1 MYILSEIY
9 NYIISLILLKVA
21 TLSKS
26 FSVGKQTFFEGSV
39 VKSVGFGVGWCGER
53 KKHPISEGESIM
65 NKLKSNLVGFLLIPL
80 LLLSGCT
87 PIGNQTAS
95 MTFIY
100 MATTFLAFLLLIG
113 YFFSIKKK
121 EKWFYVLFTSV
132 FVVNI
137 GYLMLSVSDTLDMA
151 LWANRIAYLG
161 SVFLPLS
168 MLKTIQ
174 EISKLKYPKWV
185 NAVLIGISAVVFLIA
200 ASPGWLDIY
209 YKSVTLETIGG
220 VSVLNKEYGSW
231 HSIYLFYLLGYFT
244 MMIATMVY
252 AIVTKKIESTS
263 HAIIILVA
271 VFVNIFVWLLEQLVK
286 IDFEILSI
294 SYIITELFLISV
306 YLMIQNQEKL
316 IAALK
321 AQTITTPQTVS
332 SDLKKDS
339 KEFIEHC
346 KFIVEQLPKLT
357 PTERSIYDCY
367 LAGKSTKEVL
377 SELSIMEN
385 TLKFHN
391 KNLYSKLGVTSR
403 KQLIEYA
410 KAILASTAKE
420 D

>member
-1 MYILSEIY
+1 M
-9 NYIISLILLKVA
+9 
-21 TLSKS
+21 
-26 FSVGKQTFFEGSV
+26 
-39 VKSVGFGVGWCGER
+39 
-53 KKHPISEGESIM
+53 H
-65 NKLKSNLVGFLLIPL
+65 KLKFNLLGFLLLPL

-87 PIGNQTAS
+87 PIGNKTAS
-95 MTFIY
+95 MTIIY
-100 MATTFLAFLLLIG
+100 IATAFLSFLLLIG

-121 EKWFYVLFTSV
+121 ENWFYVLFTSV
-132 FVVNI
+132 LVVNI
-137 GYLMLSVSDTLDMA
+137 GYMMLAMSDTLDIA

-174 EISKLKYPKWV
+174 KISKLKYPKWV
-185 NAVLIGISAVVFLIA
+185 NGVLISISSVVFLIA

-231 HSIYLFYLLGYFT
+231 HIIYLFYLLGYFT
-244 MMIATMVY
+244 IMIATTIY
-252 AIVTKKIESTS
+252 AIVKKKIESTS
-263 HAIIILVA
+263 HSIIILVA
-271 VFVNIFVWLLEQLVK
+271 VFVNILVWLTEQLVR

-321 AQTITTPQTVS
+321 AQTVTTSQTAS
-332 SDLKKDS
+332 SDLNRNS
-339 KEFIEHC
+339 KEFALHC

-357 PTERSIYDCY
+357 PTERSIYNCY
-367 LAGKSTKEVL
+367 LDGKSTKEVL

-410 KAILASTAKE
+410 KAILASDVKE

>member
-1 MYILSEIY
+1 M
-9 NYIISLILLKVA
+9 N
-21 TLSKS
+21 LSKS
-26 FSVGKQTFFEGSV
+26 N
-39 VKSVGFGVGWCGER
+39 
-53 KKHPISEGESIM
+53 M
-65 NKLKSNLVGFLLIPL
+65 LVFLLLPL
-80 LLLSGCT
+80 LFLSGCT
-87 PIGNQTAS
+87 PIGNKTAS

-100 MATTFLAFLLLIG
+100 MTTTFLAFLLLIG

-121 EKWFYVLFTSV
+121 EKWFYVLFSSV
-132 FVVNI
+132 LVVNT
-137 GYLMLSVSDTLDMA
+137 GYLLLSVSDSLDMA

-168 MLKTIQ
+168 MLRTIQ
-174 EISKLKYPKWV
+174 KISKFNYPKWLSS
-185 NAVLIGISAVVFLIA
+185 VLIGVSAIVFFIA

-220 VSVLNKEYGSW
+220 VSVLNKEYGPWPSV
-231 HSIYLFYLLGYFT
+231 YFFYLLGYFS
-244 MMIATMVY
+244 MMIATTIY
-252 AIVTKKIESTS
+252 AITKKKIESTS

-271 VFVNIFVWLLEQLVK
+271 VFVNILVWLFEQLVR

-294 SYIITELFLISV
+294 SYIITELFMISV

-321 AQTITTPQTVS
+321 SQTITTPQTAS
-332 SDLKKDS
+332 SELKKDS

-346 KFIVEQLPKLT
+346 KFMVEQLPKLT
-357 PTERSIYDCY
+357 PTERSIYNCY

-410 KAILASTAKE
+410 KAIQTYSDK
-420 D
+420 DNQI

>member
-1 MYILSEIY
+1 
-9 NYIISLILLKVA
+9 
-21 TLSKS
+21 
-26 FSVGKQTFFEGSV
+26 
-39 VKSVGFGVGWCGER
+39 
-53 KKHPISEGESIM
+53 M
-65 NKLKSNLVGFLLIPL
+65 NKLKSNLISFLLMPI

-87 PIGNQTAS
+87 PIGNKTAS

-100 MATTFLAFLLLIG
+100 MTTTFLAFLLLLG

-132 FVVNI
+132 FVVNL
-137 GYLMLSVSDTLDMA
+137 GYLMLSMSSTLDMA

-168 MLKTIQ
+168 MLKAIQ
-174 EISKLKYPKWV
+174 KISKLKYAKWV
-185 NAVLIGISAVVFLIA
+185 NVVLIGVSAVVFFIA

-209 YKSVTLETIGG
+209 YKSATLETING
-220 VSVLNKEYGSW
+220 VSVLKKEYGAW

-244 MMIATMVY
+244 MMIATTVY
-252 AIVTKKIESTS
+252 AIVKKKIEATS
-263 HAIIILVA
+263 HAIMIIVA
-271 VFVNIFVWLLEQLVK
+271 VFVNILVWLIEQLVR

-294 SYIITELFLISV
+294 SYIITEIFLLSV

-321 AQTITTPQTVS
+321 AQTITTPQTAS

-346 KFIVEQLPKLT
+346 KFIIEQLPKLT
-357 PTERSIYDCY
+357 PTERAIYDCY

>member
-1 MYILSEIY
+1 
-9 NYIISLILLKVA
+9 
-21 TLSKS
+21 
-26 FSVGKQTFFEGSV
+26 
-39 VKSVGFGVGWCGER
+39 
-53 KKHPISEGESIM
+53 M
-65 NKLKSNLVGFLLIPL
+65 NKLKSNLIGFLLMPI

-87 PIGNQTAS
+87 PIGNKTAS

-100 MATTFLAFLLLIG
+100 MTTTFLAFLLLLG

-137 GYLMLSVSDTLDMA
+137 GYLMLSMSSTLDMA

-168 MLKTIQ
+168 MLKAIQ
-174 EISKLKYPKWV
+174 KISKLKYAKWV
-185 NAVLIGISAVVFLIA
+185 NVVLIGVSAVVFFIA

-209 YKSVTLETIGG
+209 YKSVTLETIDG
-220 VSVLNKEYGSW
+220 VSVLNKEYGAW
-231 HSIYLFYLLGYFT
+231 HSVYLFYLLGYFT
-244 MMIATMVY
+244 MMIATTVY
-252 AIVTKKIESTS
+252 AIVKKKIEATS
-263 HAIIILVA
+263 HAIMIIVA
-271 VFVNIFVWLLEQLVK
+271 VFVNILVWLIEQLVR

-294 SYIITELFLISV
+294 SYIITEIFLLSV
-306 YLMIQNQEKL
+306 YMMIQNQEKL

-321 AQTITTPQTVS
+321 AQTITTPQTAS

-367 LAGKSTKEVL
+367 LDGKSTKEVL
-377 SELSIMEN
+377 AELSIMEN

>member
-1 MYILSEIY
+1 MFKNKSLLP
-9 NYIISLILLKVA
+9 IIFL
-21 TLSKS
+21 
-26 FSVGKQTFFEGSV
+26 F
-39 VKSVGFGVGWCGER
+39 
-53 KKHPISEGESIM
+53 P
-65 NKLKSNLVGFLLIPL
+65 LLI
-80 LLLSGCT
+80 LSGCT
-87 PIGNQTAS
+87 PIGEKSAS
-95 MTFIY
+95 ITFIY
-100 MATTFLAFLLLIG
+100 MATTLCAFLLLVG
-113 YFFSIKKK
+113 YYFSIKKK
-121 EKWFYVLFTSV
+121 ETWFYILFSSVL
-132 FVVNI
+132 VVNI
-137 GYLMLSVSDTLDMA
+137 GYFMLSTANTLNFA
-151 LWANRIAYLG
+151 LWANRVAYLG

-174 EISKLKYPKWV
+174 KISKLKYPKWV
-185 NAVLIGISAVVFLIA
+185 NGVLIGISVIVFLIA

-209 YKSVTLETIGG
+209 YKSVTLENVGG

-231 HSIYLFYLLGYFT
+231 HSIYLFYLLGHFA
-244 MMIATMVY
+244 MMIATTIY
-252 AIVTKKIESTS
+252 AIIKKKIDSVS

-271 VFVNIFVWLLEQLVK
+271 VFVNISVWLLEQLVK

-294 SYIITELFLISV
+294 SYIITELFLLSV

-321 AQTITTPQTVS
+321 AQTITTPQTAS

-357 PTERSIYDCY
+357 PTERAIYDCY
-367 LAGKSTKEVL
+367 LDGKSTKEVL
-377 SELSIMEN
+377 AELSIMEN

>member
-1 MYILSEIY
+1 
-9 NYIISLILLKVA
+9 
-21 TLSKS
+21 
-26 FSVGKQTFFEGSV
+26 
-39 VKSVGFGVGWCGER
+39 
-53 KKHPISEGESIM
+53 
-65 NKLKSNLVGFLLIPL
+65 
-80 LLLSGCT
+80 
-87 PIGNQTAS
+87 

-100 MATTFLAFLLLIG
+100 VATTLLAFLLLLG

-121 EKWFYVLFTSV
+121 ESWFYVLFMSV
-132 FVVNI
+132 LVVNI
-137 GYLMLSVSDTLDMA
+137 GYLMLSVSNTLDMA

-174 EISKLKYPKWV
+174 KISKLKYSKWF
-185 NAVLIGISAVVFLIA
+185 NGALTFISAVVFFIA

-209 YKSVTLETIGG
+209 YKSVALENIGG
-220 VSVLNKEYGSW
+220 VSVLIKEYGPW
-231 HSIYLFYLLGYFT
+231 HSIYLYYLLGYFT
-244 MMIATMVY
+244 MMIATTIY
-252 AIVTKKIESTS
+252 AIAKKKIESTS

-271 VFVNIFVWLLEQLVK
+271 VFVNILVWLFEQLVR

-294 SYIITELFLISV
+294 SYIITELFLLSV

-321 AQTITTPQTVS
+321 AQTITPPQTTS
-332 SDLKKDS
+332 SDLNRDS

-346 KFIVEQLPKLT
+346 KFISEQLPKLT
-357 PTERSIYDCY
+357 PTERAIYDCY

-410 KAILASTAKE
+410 KVILSSTAKK